1 MMLRSNKVGFPS
13 DSVVK
18 NLPANARDV
27 GSIPGSGR
35 CPGIGNGNLLQYSF
49 LENSMDRGDWR
60 GTVHG
65 VTKSWTRL
73 SN

>member
-18 NLPANARDV
+18 NLSANARDL

-49 LENSMDRGDWR
+49 LENSMDREDWR
-60 GTVHG
+60 ATLRG

>member
-18 NLPANARDV
+18 NLPASARDV

-60 GTVHG
+60 ATVHG
-65 VTKSWTRL
+65 VTKSWT
-73 SN
+73 